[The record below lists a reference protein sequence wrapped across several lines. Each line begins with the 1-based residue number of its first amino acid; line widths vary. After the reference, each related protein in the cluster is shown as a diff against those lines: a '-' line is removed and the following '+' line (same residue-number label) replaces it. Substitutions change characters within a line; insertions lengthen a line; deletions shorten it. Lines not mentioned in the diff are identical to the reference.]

1 MITYS
6 FRIKQQCPKLFN
18 DIVLSVRAL
27 KIGVMK
33 LKVLRKGVIF
43 TLYYYIE
50 MLSKILFVVGIHTCF
65 FKI

>member
-50 MLSKILFVVGIHTCF
+50 MLSKILFVVGKHTCF
-65 FKI
+65 KI